1 MAIEA
6 VIFDFGGVILNP
18 TSVRDKAHLD
28 GWARRLGLT
37 RSALTD
43 ALWGQNWRELECGQI
58 DDEVY
63 HRRLGAALGLPD
75 VQAVRRFQ
83 TEFYADEQLFP
94 GMLDLIARLRQ
105 AGCQVALLTNA
116 FVGLDQVALR
126 KWGLDLQV
134 AFDVYVNS
142 ALVKLAKPDPAI
154 YQLALQRLGVPPEQA
169 IFIDDNLLNVQAA
182 AQLGIH
188 AIHMDSPEALDAV
201 ISQVEQLVLL

>member
-6 VIFDFGGVILNP
+6 VIFDFGGVILDS
-18 TSVRDKAHLD
+18 TAVQDKSHLEQ
-28 GWARRLGLT
+28 WAQRLGLT
-37 RSALTD
+37 RPALTD
-43 ALWGQNWRELECGQI
+43 ALWGQNWRELERGQI
-58 DDEVY
+58 DDGVY
-63 HRRLGAALGLPD
+63 NRRLSAALGLPD
-75 VQAVRRFQ
+75 MQALRQFQ
-83 TEFYADEQLFP
+83 AEFYAKDRLFP
-94 GMLDLIARLRQ
+94 GMIDLIERLRQ

-126 KWGLDLQV
+126 KWGLDLQA

-154 YQLALQRLGVPPEQA
+154 YQLALQRLGVRPEQA

-188 AIHMDSPEALDAV
+188 AIHMDSPAALDAV
-201 ISQVEQLVLL
+201 ISQVEQLVL